1 MNTDRIL
8 RTRTSRLLLALPAA
22 VIAFSLAACSAPARP
37 SVDDLSSGIQ
47 KIAGDA
53 GTGDVFTD
61 AIADCM
67 AKELLDSK
75 ISDGDLDNIA
85 AGKDA
90 VSKDGQDLIEKELG
104 DAVTKCASAE

>member
-1 MNTDRIL
+1 MNSDRIL

-47 KIAGDA
+47 KIVG
-53 GTGDVFTD
+53 GSTVTD

-75 ISDGDLDNIA
+75 ASDSDLANLA
-85 AGKDA
+85 SGKDA
-90 VSKDGQDLIEKELG
+90 VSKEGKDLIQTVLTDSME
-104 DAVTKCASAE
+104 KCATAK